1 MMTFLLAVVA
11 ACVIGIGLSVIFN
24 WASSNSPLWN
34 IGFAIALVLGTTAC
48 VLVVIMLL
56 LRRVTGVAGQP

>member
-11 ACVIGIGLSVIFN
+11 ACVIGVGLSVIFN
-24 WASSNSPLWN
+24 WASSRSPLWN

-48 VLVVIMLL
+48 VLGVIMLL
-56 LRRVTGVAGQP
+56 LRRFTGVAGQP